1 MDAVADHGDSLYV
14 FSSCS
19 IPGAEA
25 SEKLVSLQEFVLM
38 AAETLDAP
46 IIQSEAEMSAMRY
59 AYKADGLRRL
69 RKVRP

>member
-1 MDAVADHGDSLYV
+1 MKKICFRWTLSLIMV
-14 FSSCS
+14 TAFMFSAAAA

-59 AYKADGLRRL
+59 AYKAG
-69 RKVRP
+69 